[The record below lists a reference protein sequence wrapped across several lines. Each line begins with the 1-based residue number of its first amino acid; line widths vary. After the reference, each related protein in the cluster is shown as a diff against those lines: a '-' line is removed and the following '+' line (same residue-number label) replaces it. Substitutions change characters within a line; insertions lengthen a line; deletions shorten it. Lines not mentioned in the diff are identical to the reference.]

1 MRKYLFLSALVLC
14 VSLANAQKAYQQ
26 TLDSIEANSKLLLS
40 LQKKAFADK
49 TSNNAGSLWANPELE
64 TGFLFGVNDASE
76 HRLDISISQEIDF
89 PTVYSNKK
97 KIRNLNN
104 NLIDTEYET
113 LRNELLFE
121 TQQICT
127 DLVYCS
133 IKMDYLTQCLTN
145 AKAIAEGFKKRLD
158 VGDANILDFRNA
170 QMNFIDIKNE
180 YEMVAL
186 EHERLLGMLKSLNGG
201 EEISFEQ
208 KEYDTLSLPTDFE
221 EWLETTMQNNP
232 FLAQISIQND
242 VNERNV
248 RLAKSEWIPRI
259 NIGYML
265 EKEADGGYHGPT
277 LGFSL
282 PFWGNARTVNSAKA
296 LSESTKA
303 SLESETLSFKNEMYT
318 LYLKAKSLNDN
329 INAINELFNDND
341 SRDLLR
347 KALDNGEMTIVD
359 YLVELEFYHETQLKL
374 IDLQYEFNKIM
385 IELHRFAM

>member
-208 KEYDTLSLPTDFE
+208 KEYDALCLPTDFE

>member
-145 AKAIAEGFKKRLD
+145 AKAIADGFKKRLD

-208 KEYDTLSLPTDFE
+208 KEYDALSLPTDFE

-303 SLESETLSFKNEMYT
+303 SLESETQSFKNEMYT

>member
-1 MRKYLFLSALVLC
+1 
-14 VSLANAQKAYQQ
+14 
-26 TLDSIEANSKLLLS
+26 
-40 LQKKAFADK
+40 
-49 TSNNAGSLWANPELE
+49 
-64 TGFLFGVNDASE
+64 
-76 HRLDISISQEIDF
+76 
-89 PTVYSNKK
+89 
-97 KIRNLNN
+97 
-104 NLIDTEYET
+104 
-113 LRNELLFE
+113 
-121 TQQICT
+121 
-127 DLVYCS
+127 
-133 IKMDYLTQCLTN
+133 
-145 AKAIAEGFKKRLD
+145 
-158 VGDANILDFRNA
+158 
-170 QMNFIDIKNE
+170 MNFIDIKNE

-208 KEYDTLSLPTDFE
+208 KEYDALSLPTDFE

-303 SLESETLSFKNEMYT
+303 SLESETQSFKNEMYT

>member
-1 MRKYLFLSALVLC
+1 M
-14 VSLANAQKAYQQ
+14 
-26 TLDSIEANSKLLLS
+26 
-40 LQKKAFADK
+40 
-49 TSNNAGSLWANPELE
+49 E

-208 KEYDTLSLPTDFE
+208 KEYDALSLPTDFE

>member
-208 KEYDTLSLPTDFE
+208 KEYDALRLPTDFE